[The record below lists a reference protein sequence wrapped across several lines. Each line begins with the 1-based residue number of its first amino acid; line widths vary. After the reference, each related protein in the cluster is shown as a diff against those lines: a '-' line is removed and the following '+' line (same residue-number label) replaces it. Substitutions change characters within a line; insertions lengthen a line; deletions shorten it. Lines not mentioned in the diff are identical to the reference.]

1 MTSLRE
7 SRQGEEKRA
16 QDRTRKNSKQ
26 DKKETEKQTNK
37 EEIGR
42 KEGGEYEGA
51 QGKTPGGPNVAA
63 PHEKMLSLPFKVCAL
78 GHSSWGLCLKHIVF
92 SVTNVCIYTPF
103 FSQNVSHELENT
115 SVSLCE
121 TA

>member
-1 MTSLRE
+1 MMSLRE

-37 EEIGR
+37 EGIGR

-51 QGKTPGGPNVAA
+51 QGKNPGGPNVAA
-63 PHEKMLSLPFKVCAL
+63 PHEKLLSHPSTSSIQSVCL
-78 GHSSWGLCLKHIVF
+78 GSFQLESVLKTHCFLCH
-92 SVTNVCIYTPF
+92 
-103 FSQNVSHELENT
+103 
-115 SVSLCE
+115 
-121 TA
+121 

>member
-1 MTSLRE
+1 MKELKGRIQEVLMLLPLRRRC
-7 SRQGEEKRA
+7 SV
-16 QDRTRKNSKQ
+16 
-26 DKKETEKQTNK
+26 TNQ
-37 EEIGR
+37 R
-42 KEGGEYEGA
+42 
-51 QGKTPGGPNVAA
+51 
-63 PHEKMLSLPFKVCAL
+63 LPFKVCAL
-78 GHSSWGLCLKHIVF
+78 GHSSWRLCLKHIVF